1 MSFMKPPK
9 YEESEEMKKAQA
21 LQAKKE
27 KMLETKQAAEE
38 RKLASNL
45 AARKMGRRMLY
56 SSDRANPIL
65 GIPYSP
71 SAPSPIRNPMAT
83 TTRIT

>member
-1 MSFMKPPK
+1 MSFMPK
-9 YEESEEMKKAQA
+9 YKESEEMKKARK
-21 LQAKKE
+21 LQA
-27 KMLETKQAAEE
+27 E
-38 RKLASNL
+38 REAKLDAQKNVELRRLAS
-45 AARKMGRRMLY
+45 AGKARRQNRDLLY

>member
-1 MSFMKPPK
+1 MPK
-9 YEESEEMKKAQA
+9 YEESEEMKQA
-21 LQAKKE
+21 RKLQADREAKLDAQKNVE
-27 KMLETKQAAEE
+27 L
-38 RKLASNL
+38 RRLAS
-45 AARKMGRRMLY
+45 AGKARRKNRDLLY
-56 SSDRANPIL
+56 SSDRANAIL